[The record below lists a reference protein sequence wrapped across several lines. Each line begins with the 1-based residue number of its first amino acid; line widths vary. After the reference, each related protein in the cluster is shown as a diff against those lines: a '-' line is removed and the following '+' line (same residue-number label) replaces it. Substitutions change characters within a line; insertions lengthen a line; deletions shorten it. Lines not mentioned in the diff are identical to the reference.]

1 MSMEA
6 PDTSESRR
14 FYSLSR
20 SRPGPLEEESVRQV
34 TGRRWLETMREIIAM
49 RIDLINSKSL

>member
-6 PDTSESRR
+6 PDTSESTS

-20 SRPGPLEEESVRQV
+20 SRPGPLEEERVRQG
-34 TGRRWLETMREIIAM
+34 TERRWLGTMREIIAM
-49 RIDLINSKSL
+49 RIDFMNSKSL